1 MFKYFLLV
9 IGLMQSIL
17 MHGFIFDPD
26 GCAVVKACWH
36 DSVWRDELKDAS
48 VESKEWHYAQE
59 LVAFTEEDIAVVAQL
74 ISLLC
79 GKSMWDDFL
88 ANKNDVDAT
97 MRFLHFITI
106 ALQKYIADDCQ
117 LTLPPQLQD
126 IDAEIIRSGLSEAE
140 FCTRLRQAFLTFTI
154 LISHMD
160 QLAREEL

>member
-1 MFKYFLLV
+1 MFKHSLLV
-9 IGLMQSIL
+9 IGLMQVIL
-17 MHGFIFDPD
+17 TQGFTFDAD

-36 DSVWRDELKDAS
+36 DSVWRNELEDAAA
-48 VESKEWHYAQE
+48 ESKEWHYAQE

-79 GKSMWDDFL
+79 GKSMWEDFL
-88 ANKNDVDAT
+88 VNKHDIDTT
-97 MRFLHFITI
+97 MRFVHFITI
-106 ALQKYIADDCQ
+106 ALQKYIAEDCQ
-117 LTLPPQLQD
+117 MTLPPQLQD

-160 QLAREEL
+160 QLAREES